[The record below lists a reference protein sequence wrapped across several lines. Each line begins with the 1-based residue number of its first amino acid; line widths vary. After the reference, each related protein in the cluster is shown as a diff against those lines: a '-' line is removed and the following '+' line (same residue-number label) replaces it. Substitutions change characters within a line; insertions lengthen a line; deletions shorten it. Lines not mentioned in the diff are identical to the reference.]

1 MKFIEDCF
9 IELFT
14 DPSTYA
20 LLLFGLVI
28 FLLGHLGSAI
38 IVAITTLFL
47 QALIEASIK
56 GN

>member
-28 FLLGHLGSAI
+28 FLLGHLGWAI

-47 QALIEASIK
+47 GALIEASIK
-56 GN
+56 EN